1 MPFYGSIVVIKSSG
15 EDGSSFSLIDEE
27 CFLGRAEGC
36 DIRIELPTVSKKHAK
51 IKVQV
56 TDGAVNWVNI
66 IALSKT
72 NNTNVNG
79 VSIPSGIPLLLSHN
93 DQFTIGNRHFRWEY
107 PIGSPLLSK
116 RERTPEAE
124 RSNKMNQDTDK
135 AKKRHLDEAMM
146 KLDEALVEMDE
157 ALVEMDM
164 ERRKEEQEMVSLK
177 KEVESIEDMQKETL
191 QILIKEKKESIK
203 EMESSLECPVCLET
217 ANIPIFRCSKEHL
230 ICSKCRHRISNCP
243 VCRETYQGNPER
255 YRLAEKIV
263 QEVGKMKE
271 QLVAMKMAG

>member
-56 TDGAVNWVNI
+56 TDGAGAVNWVTI

-107 PIGSPLLSK
+107 PNGSTSVK
-116 RERTPEAE
+116 RTPEAEAE
-124 RSNKMNQDTDK
+124 RSNKLFQDW
-135 AKKRHLDEAMM
+135 M
-146 KLDEALVEMDE
+146 KLDETMEAE
-157 ALVEMDM
+157 ALDEMNNL
-164 ERRKEEQEMVSLK
+164 EEKIASQTKKVDSLLK
-177 KEVESIEDMQKETL
+177 RAESLEKRQKEKL
-191 QILIKEKKESIK
+191 QILMKEKLESIK